1 MTRII
6 AGKYKGQR
14 IEVPKSGVR
23 PTTDRVRE
31 AIFSALDSRI
41 ANWQEEHVLDVFAGS
56 GGLGIEALSRGAR
69 SATFLEKDRHT
80 AEILAKNLAKV
91 GAQGEVVLGAAD
103 KFQTQQKFTL
113 VFLDPP
119 FAIEDAYLTLLL
131 NQFASS
137 IELGA
142 LVLVE
147 RGKENSFQWPAGY
160 TQVFERGYG
169 DSLIFLAER
178 KESQ

>member
-6 AGKYKGQR
+6 SGKYKGQR
-14 IEVPKSGVR
+14 IDVPKSGVR

-41 ANWQEEHVLDVFAGS
+41 VNWQDQDVLDVFAGS

-80 AEILAKNLAKV
+80 ADTLVKNLAKV
-91 GAQGEVVLGAAD
+91 GANGEVVLGAAD
-103 KFQTQQKFTL
+103 RFKPQRSFTL

-119 FAIEDAYLTLLL
+119 FAIDDEYLTLLL
-131 NQFASS
+131 NSFAPN
-137 IELGA
+137 IALGA

-147 RGKENSFQWPAGY
+147 RGKVNRFQWPVGY
-160 TQVFERGYG
+160 IQVFERGYG

-178 KESQ
+178 KDSR

>member
-6 AGKYKGQR
+6 AGKFKGQR

-41 ANWQEEHVLDVFAGS
+41 SSWQEQVVLDVFAGS
-56 GGLGIEALSRGAR
+56 GGLGIEALSRGATK
-69 SATFLEKDRHT
+69 AVFLEKDRIT
-80 AEILAKNLAKV
+80 SEILKKNLTK
-91 GAQGEVVLGAAD
+91 LGANAEVILGPAD
-103 KFQTQQKFTL
+103 KYQPSQNFTL

-119 FAIEDAYLTLLL
+119 FAIDDSYLFDLLTGL
-131 NQFASS
+131 RTSVMT
-137 IELGA
+137 GA

-147 RGKENSFQWPAGY
+147 RGKGNNFRWPIGYREIFQ
-160 TQVFERGYG
+160 RG
-169 DSLIFLAER
+169 
-178 KESQ
+178 